1 MIYHAI
7 TQNDWQEARKQGYYE
22 PESIAE
28 KGYIRCSSLEQIIA
42 ITDLYF
48 TKRGDL
54 VLVEIDESKVQS
66 NVVLED
72 LHGHGRFPHIYGR
85 LNLDAVVA
93 IHALLMEDNPESKV
107 KFKLPPALVQPAVV
121 LKKLGR

>member
-22 PESIAE
+22 PESIAQ

-48 TKRGDL
+48 TKRGD
-54 VLVEIDESKVQS
+54 
-66 NVVLED
+66 
-72 LHGHGRFPHIYGR
+72 GR

-93 IHALLMEDNPESKV
+93 IHSLLMEDNPESKV
-107 KFKLPPALVQPAVV
+107 KFKLPPALVQPSVV